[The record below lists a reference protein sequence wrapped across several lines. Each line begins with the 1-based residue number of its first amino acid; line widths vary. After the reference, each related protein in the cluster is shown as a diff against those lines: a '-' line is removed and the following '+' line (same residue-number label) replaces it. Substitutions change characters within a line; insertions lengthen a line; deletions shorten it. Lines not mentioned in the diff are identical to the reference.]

1 MSAFFKN
8 LGLMTLS
15 ILMTLLMLEGAVRVL
30 KLGTGGFWE
39 PDDQLGWVNI
49 PNASGWESCYGECQ
63 VQVSINS
70 LGMRDTETTYEKADD
85 QRRILFLGDSITAGM
100 QVPLEDTFTEQLEGH
115 LEEAASDEW
124 EVLNGAVNGYGTDN
138 ELLYYRFEGHKFDPD
153 IVVVGIYLANDIYNN
168 SRVLELRTGGESH
181 KPYFTFDDEGELALN
196 NFPVEDT
203 DTVGIKVGTFFK
215 KHFQLP
221 RFVAQTMSLRGEVP
235 SWLRP
240 IVTLFSGNRGVQAAD
255 SDKEGNR
262 SDAPSSEA
270 ENSESDANEALA
282 AQQRAVSGTTA
293 TICDEEYTAEI
304 EEAWA
309 ITKAVILQLKEEVEA
324 TGAELAIVS
333 VPTTAQT
340 VTPRANATWYCE
352 RPNDELNTF
361 LDEEGIAY
369 LDLLQPF
376 RDYSDE
382 GGRELYYARD
392 FHMNEAGHHLA
403 GEEIYKFIDETFL
416 EG

>member
-1 MSAFFKN
+1 MSSFLKN
-8 LGLMTLS
+8 MGLMTLS
-15 ILMTLLMLEGAVRVL
+15 IIMTLGMLEVAARVM

-39 PDDQLGWVNI
+39 PNEQLGWVNI

-70 LGMRDTETTYEKADD
+70 LGMRDTETTYEKEEG
-85 QRRILFLGDSITAGM
+85 QQRILFLGDSITAGM

-115 LEEAASDEW
+115 LADADVGDW

-138 ELLYYRFEGHKFDPD
+138 ELLYYRLEGHKFDPD

-181 KPYFTFDDEGELALN
+181 KPYFTFDDDGELVLN
-196 NFPVEDT
+196 NFPVENT
-203 DTVGIKVGTFFK
+203 DTFGIKVGTFLK

-221 RFVAQTMSLRGEVP
+221 RFIAQTMSLRGEVP
-235 SWLRP
+235 GWLRP
-240 IVTLFSGNRGVQAAD
+240 IVTLFSGNRGVRAEDSGDDSSSNADTAD
-255 SDKEGNR
+255 SGEQ
-262 SDAPSSEA
+262 
-270 ENSESDANEALA
+270 NEETA
-282 AQQRAVSGTTA
+282 AQQRAVSRTDA

-309 ITKAVILQLKEEVEA
+309 ITKAVLLQLKEEVEDS
-324 TGAELAIVS
+324 GAELAVVS

-340 VTPRANATWYCE
+340 ITPRANATWYCE
-352 RPNDELNTF
+352 RPNQELNSF
-361 LDEEGIAY
+361 LEEEDIAY

-403 GEEIYKFIDETFL
+403 GEEIFNFIDETFL
-416 EG
+416 R

>member
-1 MSAFFKN
+1 MSAFLKN
-8 LGLMTLS
+8 MGLMTLS
-15 ILMTLLMLEGAVRVL
+15 ILMTLAMLEGAVRIM

-70 LGMRDTETTYEKADD
+70 LGMRDEETTYEKEEG
-85 QRRILFLGDSITAGM
+85 QQRILFLGDSITAGM
-100 QVPLEDTFTEQLEGH
+100 QVPLEDTFTEQLEDH
-115 LEEAASDEW
+115 LEDAYPSEW

-138 ELLYYRFEGHKFDPD
+138 ELLYYRLEGNKFEPD
-153 IVVVGIYLANDIYNN
+153 IVVVGMYLANDIYNN

-181 KPYFTFDDEGELALN
+181 KPYFTFDDDGELVLN
-196 NFPVEDT
+196 NFPVENT
-203 DTVGIKVGTFFK
+203 DTFGIKVGTFLK

-221 RFVAQTMSLRGEVP
+221 RFIAQTMSLRGEVP
-235 SWLRP
+235 GWLRP
-240 IVTLFSGNRGVQAAD
+240 IVTLFSGNRGVQQ
-255 SDKEGNR
+255 
-262 SDAPSSEA
+262 SDADDSSAEA
-270 ENSESDANEALA
+270 EPTEGDGNEEIA
-282 AQQRAVSGTTA
+282 AQQRAVSGTNA

-309 ITKAVILQLKEEVEA
+309 ITKAVLLQLKEEVEA
-324 TGAELAIVS
+324 SGAELAVVS

-340 VTPRANATWYCE
+340 VAPRPNADWYCE
-352 RPNDELNTF
+352 RPNEELNSF
-361 LDEEGIAY
+361 LEAEGIAY

-376 RDYSDE
+376 REYSDE

-403 GEEIYKFIDETFL
+403 GEQIFKFIDETFL

>member
-1 MSAFFKN
+1 MTTFLKN
-8 LGLMTLS
+8 MGLMTLS
-15 ILMTLLMLEGAVRVL
+15 IVMTLAMLEGAVRVL

-70 LGMRDTETTYEKADD
+70 LGMRDTETTYEKPEDV
-85 QRRILFLGDSITAGM
+85 QRILFLGDSITAGM
-100 QVPLEDTFTEQLEGH
+100 QVPLEDTFTEQLESH
-115 LEEAASDEW
+115 LAKQADGEW

-138 ELLYYRFEGHKFDPD
+138 ELLFYRLEGHKFDPD
-153 IVVVGIYLANDIYNN
+153 FVVVGIYLANDIYNN

-181 KPYFTFDDEGELALN
+181 KPYFTFDVEGELVLN
-196 NFPVEDT
+196 NFPVENT
-203 DTVGIKVGTFFK
+203 DTLGIKVGTFLK

-235 SWLRP
+235 GWLRP
-240 IVTLFSGNRGVQAAD
+240 IVTLFSGKRGVRAED
-255 SDKEGNR
+255 NVR
-262 SDAPSSEA
+262 NSSNGSTE
-270 ENSESDANEALA
+270 ANEDVA
-282 AQQRAVSGTTA
+282 AQQRAVSRTDA

-309 ITKAVILQLKEEVEA
+309 ITKAVLRQLKEEVEEN
-324 TGAELAIVS
+324 GSQLAVVS

-352 RPNDELNTF
+352 RPNEELNSF
-361 LDEEGIAY
+361 LEEEGIPF

-376 RDYSDE
+376 RDYSED
-382 GGRELYYARD
+382 GGRDLYYARD

-403 GEEIYKFIDETFL
+403 GEEIYQFINTEFLSDE
-416 EG
+416 